1 MRRHED
7 LGCSSDEPGIT
18 YASPPKRQENT
29 QEIKDKATGRGKKRD

>member
-18 YASPPKRQENT
+18 YTPPKRQENT
-29 QEIKDKATGRGKKRD
+29 QEIKDKGTGRGKKRD